1 MYDTSRKNK
10 PNKLKIDF
18 GIPDYFKFYKNK
30 YIKNNIDSLNDYNI
44 SSVEYNE
51 IISDYN
57 QEIKYLILN
66 HNYDFKLPF
75 QLGVIGIRKYKP
87 TIKVENGK
95 IITNNLP
102 VNPRATRQLW
112 DSNPEAKAK
121 GITIRYTNK
130 HTDGYVFT
138 LKYFKSNAKYKNKS
152 IYRITFKREF
162 QREVSVRAKEG
173 SLDAFIL

>member
-44 SSVEYNE
+44 SSIEYNE

-66 HNYDFKLPF
+66 
-75 QLGVIGIRKYKP
+75 
-87 TIKVENGK
+87 T
-95 IITNNLP
+95 
-102 VNPRATRQLW
+102 
-112 DSNPEAKAK
+112 S
-121 GITIRYTNK
+121 
-130 HTDGYVFT
+130 
-138 LKYFKSNAKYKNKS
+138 
-152 IYRITFKREF
+152 
-162 QREVSVRAKEG
+162 
-173 SLDAFIL
+173 